1 MPRGSLLPSEGLQ
14 VELLCDEFIGV
25 KERLV
30 NFADTVLKPLAQF
43 FQVGVV
49 HSLDMFV
56 RCRRLAWQLPSARA

>member
-1 MPRGSLLPSEGLQ
+1 M
-14 VELLCDEFIGV
+14 
-25 KERLV
+25 

-56 RCRRLAWQLPSARA
+56 RCRRLAWQLPSARAYVGGFQLQLYGQFQASSPCHA